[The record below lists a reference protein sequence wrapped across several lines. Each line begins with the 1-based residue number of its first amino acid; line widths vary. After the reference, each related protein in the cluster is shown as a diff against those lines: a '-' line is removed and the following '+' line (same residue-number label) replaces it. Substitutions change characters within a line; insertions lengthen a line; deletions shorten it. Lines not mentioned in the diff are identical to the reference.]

1 VLSRPVRTV
10 VLAVCC
16 LGFTLSGCSVKV
28 SSTPEASI
36 TKESLETGIA
46 DVLEQQVGQR
56 PDSIT
61 CPGPVKA
68 AAGESIRCELASGS
82 TKYGLSATVNSFA
95 DGKANYSVKVD
106 DQPSN

>member
-1 VLSRPVRTV
+1 MKFRPVRTV
-10 VLAVCC
+10 VLAACC
-16 LGFTLSGCSVKV
+16 LGFALTGCSVEVKT
-28 SSTPEASI
+28 SDPSI
-36 TKESLETGIA
+36 TKESLEKGIA

-56 PDSIT
+56 PDSVT

-82 TKYGLSATVNSFA
+82 TRYGLSATVNSYA

-106 DQPSN
+106 DKPAT